1 MTVPAKASRIWITQ
15 LAVGATLGAIAGA
28 VLGGVVFGALGT
40 DSTATSLVRL
50 TPPVELVA
58 IAAGAERTTPD
69 AESYVTQYVAGEV
82 AYLSGV
88 GFTRAVGDSL
98 GRSEPAQI
106 DVLEEIGSSVV
117 VFSASADSDADAVRT
132 VQAAIDVY
140 SDQLEERSEQQ
151 LQTILPALDTW
162 QQAANAAGDASRVRQ
177 IQTLRES
184 IGLQAG
190 APAAITVL
198 QQPAVDGASGR
209 QWPLGMVLGALLGG
223 TAVPLRQLARSRKA
237 GRLTSATE
245 IADLVDSMFVPA
257 VDLGQAAAMSR
268 SKKAVTVARTLY
280 GQCPSPGPARTIV
293 LIGASP
299 SSGTSIVSSLLERGA
314 GEVGPVKVIRLADDS
329 TTGFHP
335 VDETGTLIVDAGA
348 IGDSWLIGEAVQ
360 QATDLIVVARL
371 GTDTVEQVFA
381 VRSAT
386 TASAAPL
393 FAVMAFGR
401 GFSRSSHR

>member
-1 MTVPAKASRIWITQ
+1 
-15 LAVGATLGAIAGA
+15 
-28 VLGGVVFGALGT
+28 
-40 DSTATSLVRL
+40 
-50 TPPVELVA
+50 
-58 IAAGAERTTPD
+58 
-69 AESYVTQYVAGEV
+69 
-82 AYLSGV
+82 
-88 GFTRAVGDSL
+88 
-98 GRSEPAQI
+98 
-106 DVLEEIGSSVV
+106 
-117 VFSASADSDADAVRT
+117 
-132 VQAAIDVY
+132 
-140 SDQLEERSEQQ
+140 
-151 LQTILPALDTW
+151 
-162 QQAANAAGDASRVRQ
+162 
-177 IQTLRES
+177 
-184 IGLQAG
+184 
-190 APAAITVL
+190 
-198 QQPAVDGASGR
+198 
-209 QWPLGMVLGALLGG
+209 
-223 TAVPLRQLARSRKA
+223 
-237 GRLTSATE
+237 
-245 IADLVDSMFVPA
+245 
-257 VDLGQAAAMSR
+257 MSR

>member
-209 QWPLGMVLGALLGG
+209 QWPLGMVLGALLGAQQFRCG
-223 TAVPLRQLARSRKA
+223 NWHAAARQGASRQPPRSRTWWTA
-237 GRLTSATE
+237 CSSPQSIWARRRPCRGRRR
-245 IADLVDSMFVPA
+245 
-257 VDLGQAAAMSR
+257 R
-268 SKKAVTVARTLY
+268 S
-280 GQCPSPGPARTIV
+280 QSPGRC
-293 LIGASP
+293 
-299 SSGTSIVSSLLERGA
+299 
-314 GEVGPVKVIRLADDS
+314 
-329 TTGFHP
+329 
-335 VDETGTLIVDAGA
+335 
-348 IGDSWLIGEAVQ
+348 
-360 QATDLIVVARL
+360 
-371 GTDTVEQVFA
+371 
-381 VRSAT
+381 
-386 TASAAPL
+386 TASARRP
-393 FAVMAFGR
+393 GR
-401 GFSRSSHR
+401 RGPSS